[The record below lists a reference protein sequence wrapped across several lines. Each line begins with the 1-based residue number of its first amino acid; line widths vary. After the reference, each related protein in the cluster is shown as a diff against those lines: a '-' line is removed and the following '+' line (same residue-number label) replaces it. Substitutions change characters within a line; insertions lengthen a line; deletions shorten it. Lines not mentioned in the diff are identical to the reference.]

1 MPDTTS
7 LLLASGLVGALFG
20 VVLHRGRFC
29 TMGAVADIVSM
40 GDWTRMRVWC
50 LAIAVA
56 MTGLH
61 AGALV
66 YDWRIENTFYAQP
79 RVFWLSHLLGGLLFG
94 RGMVLASGC
103 GSQTLMRMGA
113 GNLKSMVVAIVM
125 AVTALSALKGILAL
139 LRVDVFNAVF
149 FELDRPSN
157 LSASLGHHAALS
169 VALLLAV
176 LALSNKGMWQV
187 RHWAT
192 GLSLGLLAT
201 AAWYLTLQAGYLPE
215 NPDTLQPM
223 WLATYTGRPEAL
235 TFTAP
240 MAHWLEWFSYAS
252 DTSRRMSMGMTAALG
267 VVLGAFVSARSR
279 GKLHI
284 EGFRQVDDFKR
295 HLVGGVLMGFG
306 GVLAMGCSI
315 GQGLT
320 GISTLSLGSVIA
332 LAGIVA
338 GAMWQLR
345 RDLNTLA

>member
-1 MPDTTS
+1 MPDTTA

-29 TMGAVADIVSM
+29 TMGAVADVVSM
-40 GDWTRMRVWC
+40 GDWTRMRIWL

-56 MTGLH
+56 IGGLH
-61 AGALV
+61 VGAAV
-66 YDWRIENTFYAQP
+66 FGWAIESTFYAQA

-113 GNLKSMVVAIVM
+113 GNLKSAVVAIVM
-125 AVTALSALKGILAL
+125 AITALSTLKGVLAL
-139 LRVDVFNAVF
+139 LRVDVLNAVF
-149 FELDRPSN
+149 FELQQPSN
-157 LSASLGHHAALS
+157 LAAALG
-169 VALLLAV
+169 VHGALGIALV
-176 LALSNKGMWQV
+176 LAIIALSDRHMWQA

-192 GLSLGLLAT
+192 GVSLGLLVT
-201 AAWYLTLQAGYLPE
+201 AAWYLTLQAAYVPE

-223 WLATYTGRPEAL
+223 WLATYSGRPEAL

-252 DTSRRMSMGMTAALG
+252 DASRRVSMGMTAALG
-267 VVLGAFVSARSR
+267 VVIGAFASARSR

-295 HLVGGVLMGFG
+295 HLAGGVLMGFG
-306 GVLAMGCSI
+306 AVAGMGCSI

-320 GISTLSLGSVIA
+320 GISTLSIGSAIT
-332 LAGIVA
+332 LAGILA
-338 GAMWQLR
+338 GATWQLR
-345 RDLNTLA
+345 RDLKAI